1 MCRNREHAKLRRLA
15 VDSDEILIEL
25 QVRKSLLRFA
35 YISKSFVIDVS
46 YKIVFVDP
54 ERGAGAPSEASQAL
68 PTPGHSA
75 GHRSYPGQPAGG
87 LPLTGIDGV

>member
-25 QVRKSLLRFA
+25 QVRENLLRFS
-35 YISKSFVIDVS
+35 YFSKTFLTDVPN
-46 YKIVFVDP
+46 KIIFVDI

-75 GHRSYPGQPAGG
+75 GHRSYSGQPTGG
-87 LPLTGIDGV
+87 LPLTG